1 MEQNNHLSPET
12 YWSDIVRAAAKVVK
26 NDSERVKRLKSR
38 IQEINKALESGNSDK
53 ILCTN
58 SVVCQE
64 FGEIIFTHN
73 SGISPV
79 TRDFM
84 ETQPLQVQKEA
95 LRAIGIVL
103 YKAILAEKVIQTV
116 QEGGKVVINKALQ
129 NCLKEILG
137 INKY

>member
-1 MEQNNHLSPET
+1 MEQDSHQSPET

-26 NDSERVKRLKSR
+26 NDSERVRRLKSG
-38 IQEINKALESGNSDK
+38 ILEINEALESGNSDK
-53 ILCTN
+53 ILCAN

-64 FGEIIFTHN
+64 FWEIIFIHN

-84 ETQPLQVQKEA
+84 EAQPTQVQKEA

-103 YKAILAEKVIQTV
+103 YKAILAEKTIQVV
-116 QEGGKVVINKALQ
+116 QEGCKVVIDKALQ
-129 NCLKEILG
+129 NCLNEILG
-137 INKY
+137 IKKY